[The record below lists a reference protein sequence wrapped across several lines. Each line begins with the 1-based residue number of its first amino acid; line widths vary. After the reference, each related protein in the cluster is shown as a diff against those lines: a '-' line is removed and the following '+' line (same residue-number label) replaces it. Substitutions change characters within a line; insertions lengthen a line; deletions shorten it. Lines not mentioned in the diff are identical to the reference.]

1 MKALACF
8 TESKTFK
15 DLCAKSGNPAE
26 FTRIYLKN
34 KGVLKT
40 KITHRRFCEL
50 LCDIIVTNKNDD
62 YECLLKQYKNEKSTV
77 KKLAIRHGQERQI
90 EFSNRLSQN
99 AKNIISHSPQN
110 V

>member
-34 KGVLKT
+34 KDALKT
-40 KITHRRFCEL
+40 KMAHRRFCEL
-50 LCDIIVTNKNDD
+50 LCDIIVTNKNGD
-62 YECLLKQYKNEKSTV
+62 YEYLLKQYKNEKATV
-77 KKLAIRHGQERQI
+77 KKLAIVTGKQI
-90 EFSNRLSQN
+90 GR
-99 AKNIISHSPQN
+99 AH